1 MSPQRE
7 RRRHPREALPT
18 PEVGIVHPHY
28 CGPELDQFP
37 GEGHDTLLVY
47 LLNMSKGGFLLESIQ
62 KLEVNSEVD
71 LWARLP
77 QGKDWQAF
85 RGRVVWTEPSPV
97 KSGSHLLAVEF
108 LGPASLATR
117 TRSAAEHEK
126 RRMYPSD
133 LEFFMSLPLF
143 DALPLEAKCPLLNCM
158 TPIQVQAGERFISQ
172 GDEADT
178 FFVIQEGSCV
188 VSVEKDGTGHSIARL
203 RDGDL
208 VGEIALLTGKPRTAS
223 VDAETDM
230 ILWSLTREIF
240 DALCDQYSDLLD
252 FLTELVTDRF
262 SSEKVTAS
270 RTIGKYLISE
280 IIGRGGFSMVYKG
293 IHTGLNMPVAI
304 KMLKHDMAMN
314 VEFYEGFQNEA
325 RIVAL
330 FNHENIVRVYD
341 IEELFR
347 TVFIIMEYL
356 EGAPL
361 DYTLDSMP
369 RLPITKALDILLQVC
384 NGLSYAHEQ
393 GIIHQD
399 IKPANIFVQNDDR
412 AKIVDFGLSCPPGTV
427 DCSMPGTV
435 YYMSPEQIEGEAV
448 DERTDIYSLGIMAY
462 EMLTGQQPFQEDDY
476 AKLMDLHL
484 GADLPD
490 PRKLVPDLPDAL
502 CYFIKRATQ
511 KDPSLRYKS
520 CWEIIRD
527 LQPFA
532 DTLGVERRPQL
543 GQRRKMMSIH
553 LFYQEEQQ
561 VPLSRLIEKFNID
574 INEMNVEMKVT
585 DVDKE

>member
-1 MSPQRE
+1 VD
-7 RRRHPREALPT
+7 AK
-18 PEVGIVHPHY
+18 
-28 CGPELDQFP
+28 
-37 GEGHDTLLVY
+37 DTLLVCM
-47 LLNMSKGGFLLESIQ
+47 LNMSKGGFLLESLQ
-62 KLEVNSEVD
+62 KLEVNTEVD
-71 LWARLP
+71 LWTRLP

-85 RGRVVWTEPSPV
+85 RGKVVWTEPSPV
-97 KSGSHLLAVEF
+97 KSDSYLLGVEF
-108 LGPASLATR
+108 LQPAAGTEQTR
-117 TRSAAEHEK
+117 TVAEQEK

-143 DALPLEAKCPLLNCM
+143 DALPLEAKCPLLNSM
-158 TPIQVQAGERFISQ
+158 IPIQVKAGERFISQ
-172 GDEADT
+172 GDEGDT
-178 FFVIQEGSCV
+178 FFVIQEGSCLV
-188 VSVEKDGTGHSIARL
+188 NVEKEGIRHPLTHL
-203 RDGDL
+203 REGDI
-208 VGEIALLTGKPRTAS
+208 VGEIALLTGEPRTAN
-223 VDAETDM
+223 VDAATDM
-230 ILWSLTREIF
+230 ILWGLTRELF
-240 DALCDQYSDLLD
+240 DTLCSKYSDLLD
-252 FLTELVTDRF
+252 FLTELVTYRF
-262 SSEKVTAS
+262 STEIVTAN

-280 IIGRGGFSMVYKG
+280 IIGRGGWSMVYKG

-314 VEFYEGFQNEA
+314 VEFLEKFHNEA

-330 FNHENIVRVYD
+330 LNHENIVRVYD

-361 DYTLDSMP
+361 DYTLDKMP

-384 NGLSYAHEQ
+384 NGLNYAHEQ

-484 GADLPD
+484 SVDLPD
-490 PRKLVPDLPDAL
+490 PRKLVPDLPDAI

-543 GQRRKMMSIH
+543 GRRRKMMSIH

-561 VPLSRLIEKFNID
+561 LPLSRLVEKFNSD
-574 INEMNVEMKVT
+574 IVKINVEMKVT
-585 DVDKE
+585 KVDKT